1 MKHFNLSKLKKAVLA
16 GLTCSVFLFGSVAQ
30 TVFAENGFAN
40 FENRKQISFASVNTN
55 ASQRG
60 ARNKNRNDKL
70 SGLQERRNEAKPV
83 KPQASNNKTEINNDN
98 SNNYNISAAGDVVI
112 GTMHKDSHNDN
123 SVNINNSKNDN
134 RVYDSSINNSEID
147 NSTNK
152 GATVNSHNT
161 TNSHN
166 TKNSNN
172 ISVTK
177 NGSGQTRANGA
188 GAVNVRKNDNASGA
202 RGVNVVKTQSNSTN
216 QNTVS
221 NQNVVVKKNTVAQQN
236 LSVKKNRTNGTS
248 SNVQSNAAKNNTMPV
263 QQNNNHKPAQLKNNT
278 GARNGGNVNNANNA
292 QRMSQNNQTT
302 INNKNSNNY
311 NIGSDGDVVIGE
323 MYKDSHDNNS
333 KNIDNSVNDNRVYDK
348 SINNSK
354 IDSSV
359 NKGAT
364 INSHNTE
371 NSHNVT
377 DSGNVKVE
385 INENINHDPQGKLD
399 KVELKSLNQ
408 LYVKGWA
415 YDEDDMNSSVTVEFH
430 VGSETGVLL
439 SKATANK
446 FYTNEIK
453 NHGFEETYTVN
464 LVNNYYGWQTV
475 YAIAKNIGNTGKDQK
490 IGEGRINI
498 VIPSPNGSATI
509 SDPDTSRRIKITGWT
524 NTERVEYIVAGTT
537 RTININ
543 NPSYT
548 TKNFEEY
555 YTLPQEMNGQIQ
567 VQVYAVDTTNHYAKK
582 SIGNRSI
589 VIKKPIPEPDGSAN
603 ITYEQKDRKVK
614 ISGWSNTERV
624 EYVVAGTTRAISIN
638 NPNHIR
644 QNFADTYV
652 LPNGIKGIQT
662 ADVYAI
668 DTTNTYTKKKIGANS
683 FNATPNLN
691 GSIQSITSP
700 TTKTVRVIGKTNAP
714 RIIIAVGNIARQ
726 EFDLANPNYEEKNFD
741 KSVSLSNDIIGKLE
755 VIVNGNDPA
764 EGRVLFI
771 GKGMV
776 EQNYDPEGNVEHIE
790 TKYNKLIFNGSAFDK
805 DDLNANI
812 QINVYIDDF
821 LSYSIFTKNK
831 RFSFEEAI
839 TIPEGSTEKHKVRIE
854 ALNIGGGKN
863 VNLFIGE
870 GTFVHPIQNI
880 NGMRLSN
887 GSHGLPVKLLV
898 DVLKEDCLA
907 GLYYIRYNDHHRENY
922 PPENGTIKEGWAT
935 KDAFYPY
942 SCWGGKIKSGKSRP
956 VYVNEAMRTQD
967 QGRTANI
974 PKGQSIQPLEVVYA
988 NADVFVIW
996 GNEQRNKYMIRYNS
1010 SVDNIWKDRWVS
1022 RDYFVS
1028 VPDGL

>member
-1 MKHFNLSKLKKAVLA
+1 MKRFDFSKLKLKKAVLA
-16 GLTCSVFLFGSVAQ
+16 GLTCSVFLFGSVVQ
-30 TVFAENGFAN
+30 TVSAENVFTN
-40 FENRKQISFASVNTN
+40 FENSNRISFASVNTN
-55 ASQRG
+55 AVQRE
-60 ARNKNRNDKL
+60 ARNKNRNDKVFQM
-70 SGLQERRNEAKPV
+70 QEKRNKAKPA
-83 KPQASNNKTEINNDN
+83 KPQASNNKTEINNEN

-152 GATVNSHNT
+152 GATINSHNT

-172 ISVTK
+172 ISVSK

-188 GAVNVRKNDNASGA
+188 GGVNVRKNDNANGA
-202 RGVNVVKTQSNSTN
+202 RGVNAVKTKNNSTN

-221 NQNVVVKKNTVAQQN
+221 NQNVVVKKNTAVRQN
-236 LSVKKNRTNGTS
+236 VSVKKNGTNGTS
-248 SNVQSNAAKNNTMPV
+248 SNVQANSA
-263 QQNNNHKPAQLKNNT
+263 KNNT
-278 GARNGGNVNNANNA
+278 GARNGGNDNNANNA

-364 INSHNTE
+364 INSHNME

-385 INENINHDPQGKLD
+385 INENINHDPQGKID

-415 YDEDDMNSSVTVEFH
+415 YDEDDMNLPVTVEFR

-446 FYTNEIK
+446 FYSNKIK

-498 VIPSPNGSATI
+498 IIPSPNGSATI

-555 YTLPQEMNGQIQ
+555 YTLPQEINGQIQ

-603 ITYEQKDRKVK
+603 ILYEQKDRKVK
-614 ISGWSNTERV
+614 ISGWTNTELV
-624 EYVVAGTTRAISIN
+624 EYVVAGTTRAIRIN

-652 LPNGIKGIQT
+652 LPNGIKGTQT

-683 FNATPNLN
+683 FNATPALN

-700 TTKTVRVIGKTNAP
+700 ATKTVRVIGKTNAP
-714 RIIIAVGNIARQ
+714 RIIIAVGNIAKQ

-741 KSVSLSNDIIGKLE
+741 KSVSLSNDIVGKLE

-812 QINVYIDDF
+812 QINLYIDDF

-839 TIPEGSTEKHKVRIE
+839 AIPEGSTEKHKVRIE

-887 GSHGLPVKLLV
+887 GGYGLPAKLLV

-956 VYVNEAMRTQD
+956 VYINEAMRTQD

-1028 VPDGL
+1028 IPEGL